1 MAFATLLLCAALAA
15 PVAGTKVGAAVRLQ
29 IDPAA
34 SRVDFDI
41 VALWVLRR
49 RGRFDEIQGVLSVDR
64 SAHEA
69 QIDIHIP
76 VRSVWMKDPEHR
88 ALLLSPAFFDAD
100 QHPEIR
106 FRSDVFSS
114 TASGELQ
121 VRGTLSVRGRERR
134 TRFSVRAEGCTLD
147 QRPED
152 CHVHVRGTIRR
163 SRFGMVEYS
172 RTLADEVHLDIEV
185 RLSPPVP

>member
-1 MAFATLLLCAALAA
+1 MGCAAWLLWAA
-15 PVAGTKVGAAVRLQ
+15 WIAPIAADAELPMQ
-29 IDPAA
+29 LSIDPAT

-49 RGRFDEIQGVLSVDR
+49 RGRFDEIEGVLSIDR
-64 SAHEA
+64 SAHQA
-69 QIDIHIP
+69 RIDIRIP

-88 ALLLSPAFFDAD
+88 ELLLSPAFFDAE

-106 FRSDVFSS
+106 FRSDAFSS
-114 TASGELQ
+114 TASGELS
-121 VRGTLSVRGRERR
+121 VRGSLSVRGRERR
-134 TRFSVRAEGCTLD
+134 ARFAVRAEGCTLD
-147 QRPED
+147 ERPQD
-152 CHVHVRGTIRR
+152 CHVHVRGSLRR

-185 RLSPPVP
+185 RLRPPEAR